1 MNHDNDITEVSDPRE
16 LTIDDTP
23 SPAVEEIKVVKGEPT
38 VAELAALVAV
48 LSAAGGGRSEPGP
61 QELNLWGHPV
71 DKLRYEST
79 SWQRVTLLERTYMRR

>member
-1 MNHDNDITEVSDPRE
+1 MSHDTDITEVSDPRE
-16 LTIDDTP
+16 LTIDDP
-23 SPAVEEIKVVKGEPT
+23 PARAVEEIKVVKGEPT

-48 LSAAGGGRSEPGP
+48 LSAAVGGRSEPGP